1 MLFTLITR
9 EEFDKLVDEAIK
21 SIPKEFRD
29 KFDNVDV
36 FIEDWPT
43 WEQLRKLGAGL
54 LLGLY
59 EGVPQ
64 TRRGRYGI
72 GPTLPDRI
80 TIFRG
85 PIIRIAK
92 SSTHIKKLVKET
104 VLHEVGHHFGMS
116 EEEIRS
122 VESKRT

>member
-1 MLFTLITR
+1 MHFTLITN
-9 EEFDKLVDEAIK
+9 EEFDKLVDEAIE
-21 SIPKEFRD
+21 SIPKEFRE

-43 WEQLRKLGAGL
+43 WGQLKRLKARM

-64 TRRGRYGI
+64 TRRGNYGI
-72 GPTLPDRI
+72 GATLPDRI

-85 PIIRIAK
+85 PIVRIAA
-92 SSTHIKKLVKET
+92 SFSHIKRLVKDT

-116 EEEIRS
+116 EEEIR
-122 VESKRT
+122 KALH

>member
-1 MLFTLITR
+1 M
-9 EEFDKLVDEAIK
+9 VDEAIE
-21 SIPKEFRD
+21 SIPEEFQE
-29 KFDNVDV
+29 KFDNVDI

-43 WEQLRKLGAGL
+43 LDQLQKSNARM

-64 TRRGRYGI
+64 TRRGRYGV

-80 TIFRG
+80 TIFRE
-85 PIIRIAK
+85 PIVRIAR
-92 SSTHIKKLVKET
+92 TRPQIKKIVRDT

-116 EEEIRS
+116 EEEIR
-122 VESKRT
+122 KALH

>member
-1 MLFTLITR
+1 MRFILITR
-9 EEFDKLVDEAIK
+9 KQFDNLVDEAIE
-21 SIPKEFRD
+21 SIPKEFQE
-29 KFDNVDV
+29 KFDNVDI

-43 WEQLRKLGAGL
+43 LEQLRKSNARM

-59 EGVPQ
+59 EVVPQ
-64 TRRGRYGI
+64 TRRGHYGV

-85 PIIRIAK
+85 PIIRIAT
-92 SSTHIKKLVKET
+92 SRSHIREIVKDT

-116 EEEIRS
+116 EEEIR
-122 VESKRT
+122 KTLH